1 MLLYWDQETLKQF
14 FEPLYI
20 LKKRKPG
27 AYTWPC
33 TPNRG
38 FHPIRTIPHS
48 PWSPRTHIHNRN
60 LSIVNSN
67 TDTRARAAN
76 DKGLPWANTPLP
88 GWTPGQIRSPPPSA
102 IHLHRSIEQFL
113 FFITITSM
121 TRLAYIDTKSCPN
134 SHITCHHRLLPTDL
148 PYVQTN
154 AQTSVGLTNSIV
166 EWRDQLNSRVES

>member
-67 TDTRARAAN
+67 TDTRAWAAN

-102 IHLHRSIEQFL
+102 IHLHRSIEQFFL
-113 FFITITSM
+113 FSSPSHPQLALHTSTSSHALTVILPVTTGFYRL
-121 TRLAYIDTKSCPN
+121 TRRTSRQ
-134 SHITCHHRLLPTDL
+134 THRP
-148 PYVQTN
+148 
-154 AQTSVGLTNSIV
+154 A
-166 EWRDQLNSRVES
+166 